1 MSSKIKRNITNT
13 FLTITLVA
21 FLLLTLYLG
30 FIVIKG
36 KLESKKTYQDPE
48 ISSTLI
54 RGNITDRNGNLLS
67 IQTTQYALYFKL
79 KETEDIYKNAVIVSP
94 YLHMSAEE
102 IVKRCENYTTTAL
115 IKRRIK
121 EEDALKLKEVIKENG
136 LENEI
141 TLEKYE
147 GRTYPATFH
156 AAQIIGFTNT
166 SNIGAEGI
174 EAAYNE
180 ELQPYPELDKKISYG
195 NEVKLTLDLDIQYL
209 VDVQVQNIAY
219 EHDPDYIMAMVMDA
233 STGEIL
239 ASSSYPW
246 YDLNAYNTSTDDE
259 RMNRVF
265 SYTYEPGSVFKILS
279 LAAAMENGV
288 DTTTPFLCDGEERFT
303 VDGQSFLITCHEK
316 HGEVDGKGMIE
327 KSCNGA
333 IASWAIQIDKQVFY
347 DFLKTLNF
355 GTRYDIG
362 LGGVAKGTL
371 REVKDWSN
379 RSEATLS
386 FGQELSVNALQ
397 VVSASTIIANDGKL
411 LYPSLVKEIRS
422 PEGEILYTNEKI
434 EKSVIS
440 EETADEILTYM
451 QSAVEKGTASKAKVE
466 GVKVAAKTG
475 TAEIINPESGSYI
488 DGTSLA
494 STIAMVPADN
504 PDYIIYFAVSAPKGD
519 SIWGANVASP
529 SCGEVIK
536 GLIAQGKIKTDNQN
550 VLQLN

>member
-1 MSSKIKRNITNT
+1 MSSKIKRNITTT
-13 FLTITLVA
+13 FLTITIAA
-21 FLLLTLYLG
+21 FLLLAVYLG
-30 FIVIKG
+30 FIIIKG
-36 KLESKKTYQDPE
+36 KLESSKVYNDPE

-79 KETEDIYKNAVIVSP
+79 DKTDDVYKNAMVVSP
-94 YLHMSAEE
+94 YLHMSAED
-102 IVKRCENYTTTAL
+102 IVRRCENYTTTAL

-121 EEDALKLKEVIKENG
+121 EEDAQKLKDAIKENG
-136 LENEI
+136 LESEI
-141 TLEKYE
+141 LLEKYE
-147 GRTYPATFH
+147 GRTYPASFH

-166 SNIGAEGI
+166 SNIGAEGV
-174 EAAYNE
+174 EAAFND
-180 ELQPYPELDKKISYG
+180 ELQPYPELNKKISYG
-195 NEVKLTLDLDIQYL
+195 NDIRLTLDLDIQYL

-219 EHDPDYIMAMVMDA
+219 EHEPDYIMAMVMDA
-233 STGEIL
+233 DTGEIL

-246 YDLNAYNTSTDDE
+246 YDLNSYNTSTDDE

-265 SYTYEPGSVFKILS
+265 AYTYEPGSVFKILS

-288 DTTTPFLCDGEERFT
+288 DTTTPFICDGEERFV
-303 VDGQSFLITCHEK
+303 VDGQDFLITCHEK
-316 HGEVDGKGMIE
+316 HGEVDERGMVA

-333 IASWAIQIDKQVFY
+333 IASWAIQIDKQIFY
-347 DFLKTLNF
+347 DFLKELNF

-362 LGGVAKGTL
+362 LNGVAKGTL

-397 VVSASTIIANDGKL
+397 IVSASTIIANEGKL
-411 LYPSLVKEIRS
+411 LSPSIIKEIRS
-422 PEGEILYTNEKI
+422 HEGDILYKTEKQ
-434 EKSVIS
+434 EKRVIS
-440 EETADEILTYM
+440 EETSKEILSYM
-451 QSAVEKGTASKAKVE
+451 QSAVEEGTASKAKVE

-475 TAEIINPESGSYI
+475 TAEIINPESGSYL

-494 STIAMVPADN
+494 STLAMVPADN

-536 GLIAQGKIKTDNQN
+536 GLVAQGKVRTEKQD